1 MCRWRNGLEPR
12 LGPLAGWVLAALCCT
27 RVLAVD
33 CIAHRGDSIRHPD
46 NTQAAIDSAW
56 KAGADVV
63 EIDVRMSADG
73 VLLLFH
79 DGQLKD
85 RPVAG
90 MTLGEL
96 RAAVPDYQVLTLQ
109 DVLKAAQAGQRY
121 LLDLKADGEPF
132 LNRLLALLEAS
143 TPAGCE
149 LMLQSTSMEALA
161 LLREHAKRPVALF
174 LVSDL
179 KGEPAA
185 DGLAARLAQAGLQG
199 ITAKGRQFV
208 DKNYIA
214 AFHRHE
220 LKFLVWT
227 INPAD
232 RMRHYAA
239 LGADGII
246 TDDPSLFRREFPVV
260 TVGKPGP
267 QP

>member
-1 MCRWRNGLEPR
+1 MCRWTSGLKVL
-12 LGPLAGWVLAALCCT
+12 LGPLAGWALAAFCCT
-27 RVLAVD
+27 QVRAAD
-33 CIAHRGDSIRHPD
+33 CIAHRGDSIRHPG

-56 KAGADVV
+56 KAGTDVV

-79 DGQLKD
+79 DEGFKD

-90 MTLGEL
+90 MTVDQL
-96 RAAVPDYQVLTLQ
+96 RAAVADYQVPTLQ
-109 DVLKAAQAGQRY
+109 EVLKAAQAGQRY
-121 LLDLKADGEPF
+121 LLDLKVDTEPF
-132 LNRLLALLEAS
+132 LTQLLALVEGS

-149 LMLQSTSMEALA
+149 IMLQSTSMPALA
-161 LLREHAKRPVALF
+161 FLRQRATHPFALF

-185 DGLAARLAQAGLQG
+185 DGLAARLVQAGLQG
-199 ITAKGRQFV
+199 ITAKGREFV

-214 AFHRHE
+214 AFHRHD

-232 RMRHYAA
+232 RMRHYVA
-239 LGADGII
+239 LGVDGVI
-246 TDDPSLFRREFPVV
+246 TDDPTVFRQNFPVV
-260 TVGKPGP
+260 RP
-267 QP
+267 QADGR